1 LNSVSIGC
9 LTSGNIIIVSYYQK
23 RIKEEKMEGPTKIIV
38 VDDEK
43 RICHNVAKILAK
55 NQYEVTQ
62 AMSAQEALE
71 KMAKESFSLLISD
84 IVMPEKNGLEL
95 LKMVK
100 KEWPLTKAV
109 MMTAYASTDTAIK
122 AIRLGALDYIPKPF
136 TPGELRSTVEQ
147 ALTGDLV
154 EAPTTDEE
162 KETIDVIDIDI
173 PFETDEV
180 SKYTGEDYAARLG
193 RSDMPVI
200 EVKMPEALENYCEVG
215 TMVCDIFKKLGATC
229 KAGTKTGDCPQKK
242 AKKGKAKKSKG
253 FDAANLIGIDQP
265 FSYEEVVSITGPEY
279 VHNLHQEGV
288 TFLPYEELKK
298 NYTQIQ
304 AKEAMTIDVDMPF
317 DRDEVARQAGD
328 DYAQRLTRSDVPL
341 VEVTVPES
349 LENYCEVGTMVCDI
363 FKKLGATCKA
373 GTKTG
378 DCPQKKAK
386 KGKAKKSKGFDA
398 QTLISIDQP
407 FNFEEVAAITG
418 PEYIRNLHHEDIVFT
433 PYEELKKEMAS
444 KMAKPAKDA
453 PAYQDLMKEPAF
465 KNILVIDDE
474 VAVNNNIR
482 KILAKNDY
490 HVDQAVTKTE
500 ALEKIQARPYKLV
513 LLDLKIPGV
522 KGLELLKA
530 IRDQNP
536 EAKVIIITGYASIE
550 TAVESA
556 RQGAID
562 YLPKPF
568 TPDEIRTVTEK
579 AFRLAA

>member
-1 LNSVSIGC
+1 
-9 LTSGNIIIVSYYQK
+9 
-23 RIKEEKMEGPTKIIV
+23 MEGPTKIIV

-43 RICHNVAKILAK
+43 RICQNVAKILAK
-55 NQYEVTQ
+55 NQYEVTL

-71 KMAKESFSLLISD
+71 KMAEESFSLLISD
-84 IVMPEKNGLEL
+84 IVMPGKNGLEL

-109 MMTAYASTDTAIK
+109 MMTAYASTDTALK

-136 TPGELRSTVEQ
+136 TPDELRSTVEQ
-147 ALTGDLV
+147 ALIGNLV

-200 EVKMPEALENYCEVG
+200 EVKMPETLENYCEVG
-215 TMVCDIFKKLGATC
+215 SMVCDIFKKLGATC

-253 FDAANLIGIDQP
+253 FDA
-265 FSYEEVVSITGPEY
+265 
-279 VHNLHQEGV
+279 
-288 TFLPYEELKK
+288 K
-298 NYTQIQ
+298 
-304 AKEAMTIDVDMPF
+304 
-317 DRDEVARQAGD
+317 
-328 DYAQRLTRSDVPL
+328 
-341 VEVTVPES
+341 
-349 LENYCEVGTMVCDI
+349 
-363 FKKLGATCKA
+363 
-373 GTKTG
+373 
-378 DCPQKKAK
+378 
-386 KGKAKKSKGFDA
+386 
-398 QTLISIDQP
+398 TLISIDQP
-407 FNFEEVAAITG
+407 FNYEEVAAITG
-418 PEYIRNLHHEDIVFT
+418 PEYIRNLHHEDIMIT
-433 PYEELKKEMAS
+433 PYEELKE
-444 KMAKPAKDA
+444 KMAPIKEKPSKDA
-453 PAYQDLMKEPAF
+453 PAYQDVMKEPAF

-482 KILAKNDY
+482 KILVKKDY
-490 HVDQAVTKTE
+490 HVDQAVTKAE

-530 IRDQNP
+530 VRDKNP

>member
-1 LNSVSIGC
+1 
-9 LTSGNIIIVSYYQK
+9 
-23 RIKEEKMEGPTKIIV
+23 MEAPAKIIV

-43 RICHNVAKILAK
+43 QICHNVAKILSK
-55 NQYEVTQ
+55 NNYEVTHAQ
-62 AMSAQEALE
+62 SAQEALE

-84 IVMPEKNGLEL
+84 IVMPGKNGLEL

-100 KEWPLTKAV
+100 KEWPLTKAI
-109 MMTAYASTDTAIK
+109 MMTAYAATDTAIK

-136 TPGELRSTVEQ
+136 TPDELRSTVEQ
-147 ALTGDLV
+147 ALMGNLV

-162 KETIDVIDIDI
+162 KETIDVIDIDM

-200 EVKMPEALENYCEVG
+200 EVRMPEALENYCEVG

-253 FDAANLIGIDQP
+253 FDSANLIGIDQP

-279 VHNLHQEGV
+279 VHNLQQEGIA
-288 TFLPYEELKK
+288 FLPYEELKE
-298 NYTQIQ
+298 NYAHIQ
-304 AKEAMTIDVDMPF
+304 ARETMFIDVDMPF

-328 DYAQRLTRSDVPL
+328 DYAQRLTRSDVPV

-407 FNFEEVAAITG
+407 FNYEEVAAITG
-418 PEYIRNLHHEDIVFT
+418 PQYIRNLHHEDIVFT
-433 PYEELKKEMAS
+433 PYEELKKEMAP
-444 KMAKPAKDA
+444 KIAKPAKDK
-453 PAYQDLMKEPAF
+453 PAYQDLMKEPAY

-482 KILAKNDY
+482 KILAKKDY
-490 HVDQAVTKTE
+490 HVDQAVTKAE
-500 ALEKIQARPYKLV
+500 ALEKIQARPYRLV

-530 IRDQNP
+530 VRDQNP
-536 EAKVIIITGYASIE
+536 ETKVIIITGYASIE

-556 RQGAID
+556 RQGAIG

-568 TPDEIRTVTEK
+568 TPDEIRTVTEN
-579 AFRLAA
+579 ALRLAA

>member
-1 LNSVSIGC
+1 MKGEN
-9 LTSGNIIIVSYYQK
+9 
-23 RIKEEKMEGPTKIIV
+23 MEASAKIIV

-43 RICHNVAKILAK
+43 RICHNVAKILSK
-55 NQYEVTQ
+55 NKYEVTH
-62 AMSAQEALE
+62 AGSAQEALE

-84 IVMPEKNGLEL
+84 IVMPGKNGLEL

-100 KEWPLTKAV
+100 KEWPLTKAI
-109 MMTAYASTDTAIK
+109 MMTAYAATDTAIK
-122 AIRLGALDYIPKPF
+122 AIRLGALDYIAKPF
-136 TPGELRSTVEQ
+136 TPDELRSTVEQ
-147 ALTGDLV
+147 ALSGNLV
-154 EAPTTDEE
+154 EAPTTDQE
-162 KETIDVIDIDI
+162 KETIDVIDLDM
-173 PFETDEV
+173 PFETAEV

-200 EVKMPEALENYCEVG
+200 EVKMPESLENFCEVG
-215 TMVCDIFKKLGATC
+215 VMVCDIFKKLGATC
-229 KAGTKTGDCPQKK
+229 KAGTKTAECPQKK
-242 AKKGKAKKSKG
+242 AKKGKAQKAKG
-253 FDAANLIGIDQP
+253 FDSANLIGIDQP

-298 NYTQIQ
+298 NYARIQ
-304 AKEAMTIDVDMPF
+304 AKETVAIDIDMPF
-317 DRDEVARQAGD
+317 ERDEVARLTGD
-328 DYAQRLTRSDVPL
+328 DYAQRLTRSDMPL

-349 LENYCEVGTMVCDI
+349 LENYCEVGSMVCDI

-373 GTKTG
+373 GTKTAE
-378 DCPQKKAK
+378 CPQKKAK
-386 KGKAKKSKGFDA
+386 KGKAKTAKGFDSK
-398 QTLISIDQP
+398 TLIGVDQP
-407 FNFEEVAAITG
+407 FNYEEVAAITG
-418 PEYIRNLHHEDIVFT
+418 PEYIFNLHHEDLVVT
-433 PYEELKKEMAS
+433 PYETLKREMANRL
-444 KMAKPAKDA
+444 AKPAERASAD
-453 PAYQDLMKEPAF
+453 QDLMKEPAY

-482 KILAKNDY
+482 KILVKNGY
-490 HVDQAVTKTE
+490 HVDQAVTKDE
-500 ALEKIQARPYKLV
+500 ALDKIQDRPYKLI

-522 KGLELLKA
+522 RGLELLNA
-530 IRDQNP
+530 IRDKNP

-568 TPDEIRTVTEK
+568 TPDEIRSVTES